1 MAILQKL
8 NLAVNDVLR
17 EASTQSQLQALQT
30 EFRIGDRANAADY
43 FRRDVEQWQKMITRI
58 GLTPQ

>member
-1 MAILQKL
+1 VAILQKL

-17 EASTQSQLQALQT
+17 EASTQSQLAALQT
-30 EFRIGDRANAADY
+30 EFRIGDRADAADY
-43 FRRDVEQWQKMITRI
+43 FRRDVAQWKTMITRI